1 MTATSILYQSGCPVA
16 AADHHHEGDR
26 TLRKPVLITVG
37 VIVAILGAVFTF
49 QGLGFIGGSAMTG
62 STLWAVLG
70 PIIAVVG
77 IALVVVGLR
86 RGGGS

>member
-1 MTATSILYQSGCPVA
+1 M
-16 AADHHHEGDR
+16 
-26 TLRKPVLITVG
+26 RKPALITVG

-77 IALVVVGLR
+77 IGLVVVGLR
-86 RGGGS
+86 RRGTS

>member
-1 MTATSILYQSGCPVA
+1 MS
-16 AADHHHEGDR
+16 
-26 TLRKPVLITVG
+26 KPVLITIG
-37 VIVAILGAVFTF
+37 VIVAVLGAVFMF

-77 IALVVVGLR
+77 IVLVVLGLR
-86 RGGGS
+86 KGRTP

>member
-1 MTATSILYQSGCPVA
+1 MP
-16 AADHHHEGDR
+16 
-26 TLRKPVLITVG
+26 KPVLITIG
-37 VIVAILGAVFTF
+37 VIVAVLGAVFTF

-77 IALVVVGLR
+77 IVLVVVGLR
-86 RGGGS
+86 RGDQR